1 MTDPFIKILFLLL
14 LLEFSDLIASLIT
27 AIICFFLPTSAN
39 DKKRKELMAVKKNL
53 HEELNETNMM
63 DEFAKHAK
71 LKRKID
77 AVSRQISALT
87 SQTSRKVKINKIVK
101 KTLSFI
107 LNISIIRHM
116 YLHATTAILTLD
128 SRFTAGWVLR
138 SLNTLR
144 LSEVTG
150 SYIQIGTLFWAFI
163 CRSCIKTFRSFFSE
177 YGAKLKNVVFP
188 EKQLKEESLD

>member
-1 MTDPFIKILFLLL
+1 MTEPFIKILLLLL

-27 AIICFFLPTSAN
+27 TIICFFLPTSVN
-39 DKKRKELMAVKKNL
+39 DVKRKELMAVKKNL
-53 HEELNETNMM
+53 NKELNETNMM

-77 AVSRQISALT
+77 AVSRQISSLT
-87 SQTSRKVKINKIVK
+87 SQTSRKAKINKIVK

-150 SYIQIGTLFWAFI
+150 SSVQIGTLFWAFI
-163 CRSCIKTFRSFFSE
+163 SRSCIKTFRSFFGE
-177 YGAKLKNVVFP
+177 HTAKLKNIVFP